1 MENEILSPLERED
14 RENDIDEFIVPG
26 VSLEGMDYGTYMKML
41 RGELPQDPPKQNQ
54 VAATLSRNSNTKLI
68 RTKKVTIVTS
78 EQVWKLLKIVAAADR
93 KTVSTYLND
102 FILESL
108 GEQLKQADRYNRM
121 STEINDSD

>member
-108 GEQLKQADRYNRM
+108 GEQLKQADRYNRK
-121 STEINDSD
+121 SQEINDSG